1 MSLRKGTTGATPP
14 ITDYALDELWRKMN
28 DVGILC
34 MTTDELEQW
43 SYLMAESLE
52 GKGDGPIREAHTI
65 STEGPRSAV

>member
-1 MSLRKGTTGATPP
+1 MSLRKGTGDDTPP

-34 MTTDELEQW
+34 MATDELEQW

-52 GKGDGPIREAHTI
+52 GKGDGPIREVHTT
-65 STEGPRSAV
+65 STGGPRSAL